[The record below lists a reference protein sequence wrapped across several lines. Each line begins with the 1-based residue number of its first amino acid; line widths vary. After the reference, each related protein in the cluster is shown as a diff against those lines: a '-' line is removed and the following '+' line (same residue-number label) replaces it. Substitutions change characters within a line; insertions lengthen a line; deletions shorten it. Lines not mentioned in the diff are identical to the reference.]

1 MMCSRCGER
10 EATIHEVVIDSD
22 GERAEEHL
30 CEVCA
35 QEAGVNSNVQVPI
48 AQLISSF
55 VVAPPGAE
63 PEPARPGGS
72 CPTCGLTYGEFR
84 KSGLLGCEACYDA
97 FADRLTPLLQR
108 AHEGGTHHVGRAPKR
123 GAGVKTVGASE
134 VAARVA
140 QLRRQ
145 LAEAVRNERYER
157 AAQLQR
163 EIDGIETIS
172 GGSGNGGTGN
182 GGTDS

>member
-55 VVAPPGAE
+55 EVAE
-63 PEPARPGGS
+63 PGSETEPAAPTRPGGTCGS
-72 CPTCGLTYGEFR
+72 CGLTYGEFR
-84 KSGLLGCEACYDA
+84 KSGLLGCEGCYDT
-97 FADRLTPLLQR
+97 FAERLSPLLQR
-108 AHEGGTHHVGRAPKR
+108 AHEGGTHHVGRSPAR

-134 VAARVA
+134 AAAKIA
-140 QLRRQ
+140 QIRRQ

-157 AAQLQR
+157 AAQLQQ
-163 EIDGIETIS
+163 ELNVLEAID
-172 GGSGNGGTGN
+172 

>member
-55 VVAPPGAE
+55 VVAEPGSE
-63 PEPARPGGS
+63 PEPARARPGGS
-72 CPTCGLTYGEFR
+72 CSSCGLTYGDFR
-84 KSGLLGCEACYDA
+84 KTGLLGCESCYDA

-108 AHEGGTHHVGRAPKR
+108 AHEGGTHHVGRSPAR
-123 GAGVKTVGASE
+123 GAGVKTIGASE
-134 VAARVA
+134 AAARVA

-163 EIDGIETIS
+163 EIDGIETIR
-172 GGSGNGGTGN
+172 GDGGTG
-182 GGTDS
+182 S